1 MEFDYLKKNQYG
13 YLELKEYKS
22 QEELYQGLI
31 PAIHLKLKGL
41 QKSKN
46 VEITE
51 DDIWNYLKETKWKKS
66 VDLELYQM
74 VSDIMNADNELVND
88 YLTEKLY
95 SRSRIRYFEGDL
107 DEEK

>member
-1 MEFDYLKKNQYG
+1 MDVSISSLT
-13 YLELKEYKS
+13 
-22 QEELYQGLI
+22 ELYERLKPALI
-31 PAIHLKLKGL
+31 
-41 QKSKN
+41 SKKEEMKRLGYPYIN
-46 VEITE
+46 EE
-51 DDIWNYLKETKWKKS
+51 DIWNYLKETNWKKS

>member
-1 MEFDYLKKNQYG
+1 MDITFNSL
-13 YLELKEYKS
+13 
-22 QEELYQGLI
+22 EELYRRVK
-31 PAIHLKLKGL
+31 PALMTKKEQMRRNGYVYIK
-41 QKSKN
+41 
-46 VEITE
+46 EE
-51 DDIWNYLKETKWKKS
+51 DIWNYLKETKWKKS

>member
-1 MEFDYLKKNQYG
+1 MDVSISSLT
-13 YLELKEYKS
+13 
-22 QEELYQGLI
+22 ELYERLKPALI
-31 PAIHLKLKGL
+31 
-41 QKSKN
+41 SKK
-46 VEITE
+46 EEMKRLGYPYIKE
-51 DDIWNYLKETKWKKS
+51 EDIWNYLKETKWKMS

>member
-1 MEFDYLKKNQYG
+1 MDVSISSLT
-13 YLELKEYKS
+13 
-22 QEELYQGLI
+22 ELYERLKPALI
-31 PAIHLKLKGL
+31 
-41 QKSKN
+41 SKK
-46 VEITE
+46 EEMKRLGYPYIKE
-51 DDIWNYLKETKWKKS
+51 EDIWNYLKETKWKKS
-66 VDLELYQM
+66 VDLELYRM

>member
-1 MEFDYLKKNQYG
+1 MDVSISSLP
-13 YLELKEYKS
+13 
-22 QEELYQGLI
+22 ELYERLKPALI
-31 PAIHLKLKGL
+31 
-41 QKSKN
+41 SKK
-46 VEITE
+46 EEMKRLGYPYIKE
-51 DDIWNYLKETKWKKS
+51 EDIWNYLKETKWKKS

-74 VSDIMNADNELVND
+74 VSDIMNADNALVND

>member
-1 MEFDYLKKNQYG
+1 MDVSISSLT
-13 YLELKEYKS
+13 
-22 QEELYQGLI
+22 ELYERLKPALI
-31 PAIHLKLKGL
+31 
-41 QKSKN
+41 SKK
-46 VEITE
+46 EAMQRLGYPYIKE
-51 DDIWNYLKETKWKKS
+51 EDIWNYLKETKWKKS

>member
-1 MEFDYLKKNQYG
+1 MDVSSSSLT
-13 YLELKEYKS
+13 
-22 QEELYQGLI
+22 ELYERLKPALI
-31 PAIHLKLKGL
+31 
-41 QKSKN
+41 SKK
-46 VEITE
+46 EEMKRLGYPYIKE
-51 DDIWNYLKETKWKKS
+51 EDIWNYLKETKWKKS

>member
-1 MEFDYLKKNQYG
+1 MDVSISSLT
-13 YLELKEYKS
+13 
-22 QEELYQGLI
+22 ELYERLKPALI
-31 PAIHLKLKGL
+31 
-41 QKSKN
+41 SKK
-46 VEITE
+46 EEMKRLGYPYIKE
-51 DDIWNYLKETKWKKS
+51 EDIWNYLKETKWEKS

>member
-1 MEFDYLKKNQYG
+1 MDVSISSLT
-13 YLELKEYKS
+13 
-22 QEELYQGLI
+22 ELYERIKPALI
-31 PAIHLKLKGL
+31 
-41 QKSKN
+41 SKK
-46 VEITE
+46 EEMKRLGYPYIKE
-51 DDIWNYLKETKWKKS
+51 EDIWNYLKETKWKKS